1 MTAIWGGLYLRATAP
16 MDLTSYSALRFV
28 AQATQ
33 PGQSYGVFFVDALG
47 QTVGTPVVLA
57 DFIGDP
63 LPGQ

>member
-1 MTAIWGGLYLRATAP
+1 